1 MNVYLYQYLLATGVL
16 TLHIIM
22 AILIITIIM
31 RPQSKIIQHIKKNAL
46 GYALF
51 IAIMALIGSLGFSE
65 GFNYEPCKLCWIQRI
80 FHYPQIVLFILA
92 FKLKDPKVWIYSVW
106 LSIIGGAV
114 AVYQVLIQFSPRLA
128 ASSICNINPSTVSCS
143 DILTQSF
150 GYITIPVMSLT
161 VFGALILLFVIQKN
175 KKA

>member
-16 TLHIIM
+16 TLHVII
-22 AILIITIIM
+22 ALLIIILIIK
-31 RPQSKIIQHIKKNAL
+31 PQSKIIQHIKKNGL
-46 GYALF
+46 GYSLF
-51 IAIMALIGSLGFSE
+51 ISIMAFVGSLGFSE
-65 GFNYEPCKLCWIQRI
+65 GFNYEPCTLCWVQRI
-80 FHYPQIVLFILA
+80 FHYPQIVLFALA

-106 LSIIGGAV
+106 LSIIGFVIAL
-114 AVYQVLIQFSPRLA
+114 YQVLIQFSPRLA

-143 DILTQSF
+143 DILSQSF

-161 VFGALILLFVIQKN
+161 VFALLILLYVIQKN